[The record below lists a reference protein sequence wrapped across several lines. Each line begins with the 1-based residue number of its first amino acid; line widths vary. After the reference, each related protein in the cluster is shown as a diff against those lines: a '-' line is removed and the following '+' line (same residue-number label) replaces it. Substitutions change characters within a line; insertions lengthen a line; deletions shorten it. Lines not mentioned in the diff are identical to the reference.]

1 MNNNQLT
8 CWNARTGGLVIALA
22 LWTALLQVHMCNA
35 SYSCCSEERRGTVCT
50 LAGSGTAISIDN
62 PNAITAAING
72 PVAVALYPPHSIVV
86 VGLNECRLRVIHHN
100 GTVTTL
106 AGGENAGSYKDS
118 DDPLAARFDHP
129 TGVCADSEGNLLLS
143 DNYNHRIR
151 TILRNGSV
159 RTIAGNGNFGS
170 ADNADP
176 LKAQFYNQHGIASIT
191 ENGQHLIVIGGG
203 YDQRVR
209 VIYPNKTVST
219 LAGSGGIGYL
229 MCVSEDN
236 AHPLAAR
243 FCHPLGVA
251 QDFDGNIIVAEWAAG
266 RVRRVWRDDSRS
278 GVTTIAGS
286 GPIGLSGGSSIDSDN
301 PFQASIFEP
310 VGVAIDGAGNILV
323 STYGEHRVRSI
334 LINGSVR
341 TLAGSGPSSSLTVN
355 TPGSFVDNVPLRQ
368 ARFFNP
374 YYLAIDRE
382 GNVILAD
389 QLNNRVRML
398 CTNLPAATSNSL
410 LLRSS
415 TSFSTSIESRSD
427 TISPEAATMPAPSP
441 SEPRFVMWTGR
452 TAAISISVS
461 ARAAT
466 HSTLSAASASPAASQ
481 SQSLRWQS
489 SPPRSPISR
498 LVSSEGVARA
508 VVASGAAASALA
520 GIAATTSMGH
530 ATRMGALMR
539 SVECAFASGELD
551 PPSVVELPLQWSIE
565 SQGGSLGSHAGSA
578 LLTSALLVV
587 LPLLLC
593 ALVHAILSSCGAS
606 ERPVLRSLQCNVL
619 SRYCL
624 LSMAFFLPNVLMS
637 AVVVVGRGASSGA
650 VVAAMCGATVP
661 LLLGCVAG
669 QRALAMDV
677 EVVPLCGGKWELR
690 NRPSSRAYVETFGN
704 LVSGCRDPM
713 PLIVRACFLE
723 DAVASLV
730 LSFLSGVSLSTARCE
745 WVALAMLAVSALHL
759 LYVVCVRPLRSRVES
774 AMNCGLCAVQ
784 VVMAALCLAIASG
797 ADSSGG
803 LLLSVLGVVAVV
815 QNASFFA
822 QAAILAASACVIES
836 RKRHT
841 LSCDIASVG
850 DAMMAFADHHALLAA
865 PDPLVVPPLMSS
877 T

>member
-1 MNNNQLT
+1 MF
-8 CWNARTGGLVIALA
+8 GLVVAIVA
-22 LWTALLQVHMCNA
+22 ALLHLRMCAA
-35 SYSCCSEERRGTVCT
+35 SCSCCSEERRGTVCT
-50 LAGSGTAISIDN
+50 VAGSGTSATIDSS
-62 PNAITAAING
+62 NATTAAISAPLG
-72 PVAVALYPPHSIVV
+72 LALYPPDRVVV
-86 VGLNECRLRVIHHN
+86 VGHNERLRVIHHN

-106 AGGENAGSYKDS
+106 AGGSDGSWYVDS
-118 DDPLAARFDHP
+118 DDPLAARFNFP
-129 TGVCADSEGNLLLS
+129 TGVCIDSEGNVLLC
-143 DNYNHRIR
+143 DYNNHRIR

-159 RTIAGNGNFGS
+159 RTLAGNGNAGY

-176 LKAQFYNQHGIASIT
+176 LKAQFHNPHGVASIV
-191 ENGQHLIVIGGG
+191 ENGQHLIVIGGH
-203 YDQRVR
+203 YDHRVR
-209 VIYPNKTVST
+209 VIYANKTVST
-219 LAGSGGIGYL
+219 LAGTGGTGS
-229 MCVSEDN
+229 MNCASRDS
-236 AHPLAAR
+236 ADALAAH
-243 FCHPLGVA
+243 FCHPKGMA
-251 QDFDGNIIVAEWAAG
+251 QDSFGNIIVAEWAAG
-266 RVRRVWRDDSRS
+266 RVRRVWRDGSQS

-286 GPIGLSGGSSIDSDN
+286 GPIGVSGGSSIDGDN
-301 PFQASIFEP
+301 PSEASIFMP
-310 VGVAIDGAGNILV
+310 VGVAVDGASNILV
-323 STYGEHRVRSI
+323 SADTEHRVRI
-334 LINGSVR
+334 IFVNGSVR
-341 TLAGSGPSSSLTVN
+341 TVAGSGPSTGLSET
-355 TPGSFVDNVPLRQ
+355 TTGTFVDNVPLRQ
-368 ARFFNP
+368 ARFYRP
-374 YYLAIDRE
+374 HYLAIDRG

-389 QLNNRVRML
+389 HINNRVRML
-398 CTNLPAATSNSL
+398 CVGLPTATSRSMSASPSMFTPTTFTKTRPAAILSPSL
-410 LLRSS
+410 S
-415 TSFSTSIESRSD
+415 T
-427 TISPEAATMPAPSP
+427 APSP
-441 SEPRFVMWTGR
+441 TWASMSRLTRTGR
-452 TAAISISVS
+452 TTYISISVS
-461 ARAAT
+461 ASENPAAA
-466 HSTLSAASASPAASQ
+466 HSTLSAASSSASP
-481 SQSLRWQS
+481 SQSLLFES

-508 VVASGAAASALA
+508 IVASGAAAAALT

-539 SVECAFASGELD
+539 SVECAFASGEVD

-593 ALVHAILSSCGAS
+593 NLAHAILSSCGAS
-606 ERPVLRSLQCNVL
+606 ERPILRSLQCNVL

-624 LSMAFFLPNVLMS
+624 LSMAFFVPNVLMS

-650 VVAAMCGATVP
+650 VVAAMCAVIVP
-661 LLLGCVAG
+661 LLLGCIAG

-690 NRPSSRAYVETFGN
+690 NRPSSCAYVETFGC

-723 DAVASLV
+723 DAAASLV

-803 LLLSVLGVVAVV
+803 LLMSVLGVVAVV

-822 QAAILAASACVIES
+822 QAAILAACAWVSES
-836 RKRHT
+836 RKRHALT
-841 LSCDIASVG
+841 CDGASVS
-850 DAMMAFADHHALLAA
+850 DAMMPEADHHSLLAA
-865 PDPLVVPPLMSS
+865 PDPLMVPPLMP
-877 T
+877 TR